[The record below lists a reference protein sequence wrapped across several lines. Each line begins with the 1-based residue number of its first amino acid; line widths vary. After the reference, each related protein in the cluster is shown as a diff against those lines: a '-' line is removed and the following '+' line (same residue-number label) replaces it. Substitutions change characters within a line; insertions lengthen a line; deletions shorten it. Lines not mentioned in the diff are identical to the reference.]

1 MKAKAGDRVAS
12 VPAGSRQRSCLDR
25 EHLRRCTG
33 DDRTLEV
40 ELLSLFKVQARLQA
54 HLLSM
59 AKLPSD
65 YQRALH
71 TLKGA
76 ALAIGA
82 NAVAGTAAE
91 LESMKLGGHQA
102 ARRKLIDRLA
112 AEIAAVEAEIEAL
125 IG

>member
-1 MKAKAGDRVAS
+1 MKRKAADRSKSA
-12 VPAGSRQRSCLDR
+12 PAGVRQGSCLDLQ
-25 EHLRRCTG
+25 HLRRYTA

-40 ELLSLFKVQARLQA
+40 ELLSLFKVQAQLQA
-54 HLLSM
+54 QLISM
-59 AKLPSD
+59 AKLASD

-82 NAVAGTAAE
+82 NAVARTAIE
-91 LESMKLGGHQA
+91 LEAIALGAEPA
-102 ARRKLIDRLA
+102 ARRNLIDRLGQ
-112 AEIAAVEAEIEAL
+112 EIAAVEAEIETL

>member
-1 MKAKAGDRVAS
+1 MKAKPGDRVAY
-12 VPAGSRQRSCLDR
+12 VSCLDR
-25 EHLRRCTG
+25 EHLRRYTG

-54 HLLSM
+54 HLISM

>member
-1 MKAKAGDRVAS
+1 MNRKAADRSKSA
-12 VPAGSRQRSCLDR
+12 PAGVRQGSGLDLQ
-25 EHLRRCTG
+25 HLRRYTA

-54 HLLSM
+54 QLISM

-82 NAVAGTAAE
+82 NAVARTAIE
-91 LESMKLGGHQA
+91 LEAIALGAEPA
-102 ARRKLIDRLA
+102 ARRNLIDRLGQ
-112 AEIAAVEAEIEAL
+112 EIAAVEAEIETL

>member
-1 MKAKAGDRVAS
+1 MNGKASNRPKPNPPGA
-12 VPAGSRQRSCLDR
+12 RQRSRLDLD
-25 EHLRRCTG
+25 HLRRYTG
-33 DDRTLEV
+33 DDRTLEI

-54 HLLSM
+54 HLISM

-65 YQRALH
+65 SQRALH

-82 NAVAGTAAE
+82 NDVARIAAQ
-91 LESMKLGGHQA
+91 LEEMKLGVDPA
-102 ARRKLIDRLA
+102 ARTKLIDRLA
-112 AEIAAVEAEIEAL
+112 REIAAVEAEIEAL

>member
-12 VPAGSRQRSCLDR
+12 VLVGSRQDACLDR
-25 EHLRRCTG
+25 EHLRRYTG

-54 HLLSM
+54 HLISM

-82 NAVAGTAAE
+82 NALAGTAAE

-112 AEIAAVEAEIEAL
+112 SEIAAVEAEIEAL